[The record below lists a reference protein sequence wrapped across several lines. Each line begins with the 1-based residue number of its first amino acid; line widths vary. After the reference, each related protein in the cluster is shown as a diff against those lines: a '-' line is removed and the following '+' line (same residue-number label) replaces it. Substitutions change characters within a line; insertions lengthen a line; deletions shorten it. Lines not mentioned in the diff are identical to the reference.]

1 MNIESFS
8 DQFKDVKIASG
19 INFQDQR
26 GTLKKTM
33 YGDKLEEIINPIK
46 EVITSTSKK
55 NVIRGL
61 HYQKK
66 PGQIK
71 KFVTCSYG
79 EILDTFV
86 NINPNSSNF
95 KKYGQI
101 KLKSEDSIALLVPE
115 DYAHGYSVLSDFAIV
130 TYIQSGNYDPE
141 LDAGYSPF
149 SLNIDWTVDNPIVS
163 EKDQSLELLN

>member
-61 HYQKK
+61 HYQKN
-66 PGQIK
+66 
-71 KFVTCSYG
+71 
-79 EILDTFV
+79 LD
-86 NINPNSSNF
+86 
-95 KKYGQI
+95 K
-101 KLKSEDSIALLVPE
+101 
-115 DYAHGYSVLSDFAIV
+115 
-130 TYIQSGNYDPE
+130 
-141 LDAGYSPF
+141 
-149 SLNIDWTVDNPIVS
+149 
-163 EKDQSLELLN
+163 